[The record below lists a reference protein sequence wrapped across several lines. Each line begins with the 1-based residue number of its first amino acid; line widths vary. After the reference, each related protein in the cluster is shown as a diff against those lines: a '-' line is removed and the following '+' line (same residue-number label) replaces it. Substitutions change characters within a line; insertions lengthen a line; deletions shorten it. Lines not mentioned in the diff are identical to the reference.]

1 MKFCNFLLRVDG
13 IREASLEDF
22 KRVVEIGPKIYQPD
36 NQKFLYKV
44 ENEIIDNRF
53 YWMSCEHDD
62 TSAFKDYVI
71 NQDTENM
78 EPNPRTRN
86 QIEPRQQFFA
96 CYDTYKHMLFVNDIN
111 KRSFLKKYLNDALQK
126 EFSINNIYASVNDF
140 CDQIK
145 TIKGFKFL
153 QVDNLFARS
162 NDIFRQITNMF
173 GLDAPSELQIKISYG
188 NIPVHESRKLLDRFS
203 KEKNDF
209 ENIIVIGCDDEGVE
223 KTFDFSSIIKRI
235 EIKINKDVSGQ
246 YDANEVKYLLLSE
259 IR

>member
-1 MKFCNFLLRVDG
+1 
-13 IREASLEDF
+13 
-22 KRVVEIGPKIYQPD
+22 
-36 NQKFLYKV
+36 
-44 ENEIIDNRF
+44 
-53 YWMSCEHDD
+53 MSCEYDD

-86 QIEPRQQFFA
+86 QIEPRQQFFDY
-96 CYDTYKHMLFVNDIN
+96 YDTYKHMLFVNDIN

-126 EFSINNIYASVNDF
+126 EFLINNIYASVNDF

-153 QVDNLFARS
+153 QVDDLFARS

-188 NIPVHESRKLLDRFS
+188 NIPVQESRKLLDRFS

-209 ENIIVIGCDDEGVE
+209 EI
-223 KTFDFSSIIKRI
+223 
-235 EIKINKDVSGQ
+235 
-246 YDANEVKYLLLSE
+246 
-259 IR
+259 